1 MARSIMIT
9 SGKGGVGK
17 STICANLGM
26 LFAQMGLKVCLVDM
40 DLGLR
45 NLDVIMG
52 LENRVIYDIKDVAD
66 GKCELHKLLV
76 KDKHQQ
82 NLFLLPA
89 CKSLD
94 IYTFR
99 FEDLKRVMQAM
110 DPLFDIILYD
120 CPAGIDRGFNFVTKL
135 VDEAIVVVQLDTS
148 SIQDA
153 DRIMGLLWKED
164 IRNISVVINRVN
176 PKLIAKGVSLKVKDV
191 IEWLGLD
198 VCGMIYEDELQMSA
212 NNRGILR
219 VLDTHSFTYKSY
231 QAMAKRLLGEDIVLP
246 KMEES
251 IMKRIFG

>member
-26 LFAQMGLKVCLVDM
+26 MFAQMGLKVCLVDM

-52 LENRVIYDIKDVAD
+52 LENRVIYDIKDAIE
-66 GKCELHKLLV
+66 GKCELHKILI
-76 KDKHQQ
+76 KDKHQA
-82 NLFLLPA
+82 NLYLLPA

-94 IYTFR
+94 IYSFR

-110 DPLFDIILYD
+110 EPLFDIILYD
-120 CPAGIDRGFNFVTKL
+120 CPAGIDRGFSFVTKL
-135 VDEAIVVVQLDTS
+135 ASEAIVVVQLDTS
-148 SIQDA
+148 SIQDG
-153 DRIMGLLWKED
+153 DRVMGLLWKED
-164 IRNISVVINRVN
+164 IHNIQIVINRIN
-176 PKLIAKGVSLKVKDV
+176 PRLVSKGISLKIKDV
-191 IEWLGLD
+191 VEWLGMD

-219 VLDTHSFTYKSY
+219 VLDQYSFTYKSY
-231 QAMAKRLLGEDIVLP
+231 YAMAKRLLGEEIVLP

>member
-1 MARSIMIT
+1 MARAIMIT

-26 LFAQMGLKVCLVDM
+26 MLAQMGLKVCLVDM

-52 LENRVIYDIKDVAD
+52 LENRVIYDIKDAIE
-66 GKCELHKLLV
+66 GKCELNKLLI

-94 IYTFR
+94 IYSFR
-99 FEDLKRVMQAM
+99 FEDLKKVMMAM
-110 DPLFDIILYD
+110 DSWFDIVLYD
-120 CPAGIDRGFNFVTKL
+120 CPAGIDRGFSFVTKL
-135 VDEAIVVVQLDTS
+135 VQEAIVVVQLDTS

-153 DRIMGLLWKED
+153 DRVMGLLWKDD
-164 IRNISVVINRVN
+164 IQNIQIVVNRVN
-176 PKLIAKGVSLKVKDV
+176 PRLISKGISLKVKDV
-191 IEWLGLD
+191 VEWLGMD

-219 VLDTHSFTYKSY
+219 VLDTHSFTYKCY
-231 QAMAKRLLGEDIVLP
+231 YAMAKRLLGEDIVLP
-246 KMEES
+246 KMEEG